1 MNKRIRL
8 FEEIITAVL
17 LLVTLFPLV
26 HYGELAGIPV
36 PRHFFHGEIDA
47 WGDRTVFLYL
57 ALIAAALYGLL
68 FFVQKHP
75 RLINLPRQTGEGNP
89 ALATA
94 IGRAIK
100 MWGIAVFAWLS
111 LSLYLMAVGKL
122 AQPLSGVTWT
132 LLAAMALH
140 LLYLIFRQ
148 RKV

>member
-17 LLVTLFPLV
+17 LLVTLFPLI

-57 ALIAAALYGLL
+57 VLIAAALYGLL

-75 RLINLPRQTGEGNP
+75 RLINLPRQAGEDNP

-132 LLAAMALH
+132 LLAAMAVH

>member
-36 PRHFFHGEIDA
+36 PRHFFHGKIDA

-75 RLINLPRQTGEGNP
+75 RLINLPRQAGEDKP
-89 ALATA
+89 ALAIA

-132 LLAAMALH
+132 LLAAMVVH

>member
-75 RLINLPRQTGEGNP
+75 RLINLPWQAGEDNP
-89 ALATA
+89 VLATA
-94 IGRAIK
+94 IGRALK

-122 AQPLSGVTWT
+122 AQPLSGVTWM
-132 LLAAMALH
+132 LLTAMAVH

>member
-36 PRHFFHGEIDA
+36 PRHFFHGEI
-47 WGDRTVFLYL
+47 
-57 ALIAAALYGLL
+57 ALYGLL

-75 RLINLPRQTGEGNP
+75 RLINLPRQAGEDNP

-122 AQPLSGVTWT
+122 AQPLSGVTWM
-132 LLAAMALH
+132 LLTAMAVH

>member
-36 PRHFFHGEIDA
+36 PKHFFHGEIDA

-75 RLINLPRQTGEGNP
+75 RLINLPRQAGEDNP

-132 LLAAMALH
+132 LLAAMAIH